1 MLVINEWSVCVKR
14 QNKKTQRQQQQ
25 QQPNKKKKHWTNLFT
40 DAFLPW
46 KKNWKKTGI
55 PYAIFFCLLPIFHT
69 HFIHVRHWFILQK
82 KNSEQNHTRP
92 GQQNTKSR
100 LMISTNKQTYAQNC
114 RILIII
120 IKNHNILY
128 NHKHC
133 RCNEMINYP

>member
-46 KKNWKKTGI
+46 KKTGKKTGI
-55 PYAIFFCLLPIFHT
+55 PYAIFFLLASHIPYTLYPCTSLVYIA
-69 HFIHVRHWFILQK
+69 K